1 MKNNTSDLL
10 MQHNTDTLY
19 NTLVGGSIS
28 ALAYLVGGIDHLI
41 TALGIFMAT
50 DYITGWMVAINT
62 KNFNSAVGFKGIM
75 KKTAMIFAVIIAV
88 QLDTISGTGGQF
100 MRNTMIMFLIGMEG
114 ISFIENLG
122 HLGVKVPKQI
132 SSVFAQLKEENETK
146 AAPMVEVVIKT
157 EITQKD
163 VQGGDD
169 K

>member
-19 NTLVGGSIS
+19 NTIVGGGLS
-28 ALAYLVGGIDHLI
+28 ALAYLVGGMDQLFN
-41 TALGIFMAT
+41 ALVIMMIT
-50 DYITGWMVAINT
+50 DYVTGIMIAIDNKT
-62 KNFNSAVGFKGIM
+62 LSSAIGFKGLM
-75 KKTAMIFAVIIAV
+75 KKAAMMLAVVVAV
-88 QLDTISGTGGQF
+88 QMDNISGTGGQF

-146 AAPMVEVVIKT
+146 VAPVVEVVTKT